1 MKIPFAL
8 TVALTVGLAL
18 IGSCLVGGVFCL
30 LVTATR
36 GLPGSL
42 GLVLMAI
49 LFLATV
55 FGMMLA
61 FVVSSRVAEFIVA
74 GRPRP
79 WVNVSACYED
89 GGAGFFAARKRY
101 V

>member
-18 IGSCLVGGVFCL
+18 IGFCLVAGVFCM

-36 GLPGSL
+36 GLPESL
-42 GLVLMAI
+42 GLMLVAI

-55 FGMMLA
+55 FGMMQA

-74 GRPRP
+74 GRPLPRP
-79 WVNVSACYED
+79 WLNVSAWYED
-89 GGAGFFAARKRY
+89 
-101 V
+101 